1 MKKQFLL
8 ATIILLMFPTFAYSE
23 DVMVTRNFTGLW
35 DQPEHESQG
44 INLQVIS
51 QASGDKVG
59 VAYWFTYGED
69 MESAWF
75 LGVGAV
81 SGDRIEMILY
91 EGSGVGFLEDSTPGN
106 DQVLEVGTMEIEF
119 SSCTEGEVTF
129 MTDIEFVGSG
139 SFPIEKFTDVFNT
152 QCSGGISDDTP
163 SDVLFTEQ
171 RISLVPARE
180 NITGSGHADFKER
193 PDRTEFSV
201 EVEDLADGSYRIFVG
216 GVDRGELAVVM
227 GMGETEFR
235 SPAEAGKILLT
246 FDPRGEQIEV
256 RDGQGAVLTSGDS
269 VFDGGDDNGGDD
281 NGGDDNGGDDN
292 GGDDN
297 GGDDNGGDDN
307 GGTGNDFGTTEIEVD
322 LSNTGVFPAASGD
335 ARLRPRVDRTD
346 FSVEIEDVPVG
357 SYGLRIGGENV
368 GTIEV
373 RALQDGSVEGEL
385 EFINPVEPGKILL
398 DFDPRGQQIDV
409 LDGST
414 VVLETLFPS
423 G

>member
-8 ATIILLMFPTFAYSE
+8 TTIILLMFPTFAYSE

-152 QCSGGISDDTP
+152 QCSGGISD
-163 SDVLFTEQ
+163 
-171 RISLVPARE
+171 
-180 NITGSGHADFKER
+180 
-193 PDRTEFSV
+193 
-201 EVEDLADGSYRIFVG
+201 
-216 GVDRGELAVVM
+216 
-227 GMGETEFR
+227 
-235 SPAEAGKILLT
+235 
-246 FDPRGEQIEV
+246 PR
-256 RDGQGAVLTSGDS
+256 AC
-269 VFDGGDDNGGDD
+269 
-281 NGGDDNGGDDN
+281 
-292 GGDDN
+292 
-297 GGDDNGGDDN
+297 
-307 GGTGNDFGTTEIEVD
+307 
-322 LSNTGVFPAASGD
+322 P
-335 ARLRPRVDRTD
+335 
-346 FSVEIEDVPVG
+346 
-357 SYGLRIGGENV
+357 
-368 GTIEV
+368 
-373 RALQDGSVEGEL
+373 
-385 EFINPVEPGKILL
+385 
-398 DFDPRGQQIDV
+398 
-409 LDGST
+409 
-414 VVLETLFPS
+414 
-423 G
+423 

>member
-8 ATIILLMFPTFAYSE
+8 ATIILLMFPTFAFSE

-35 DQPEHESQG
+35 DQTEHESQG
-44 INLQVIS
+44 INLQVIN
-51 QASGDKVG
+51 QDSGEKVG
-59 VAYWFTYGED
+59 VAYWFTYGD
-69 MESAWF
+69 DRESAWF
-75 LGVGAV
+75 IGVGTV
-81 SGDRIEMILY
+81 SGNRIEMILY
-91 EGSGVGFLEDSTPGN
+91 EGSGVGFLEDDSPGN
-106 DQVLEVGTMEIEF
+106 DQVAEVGTMEIEF

-129 MTDIEFVGSG
+129 VTDIEVVGSG
-139 SFPIEKFTDVFNT
+139 SFPVEKFTDVFNT

-163 SDVLFTEQ
+163 SDALFTEQ

-180 NITGSGHADFKER
+180 NIIGSGHADFKER

-216 GVDRGELAVVM
+216 GVDRGELAVAM
-227 GMGETEFR
+227 GIGETEFR
-235 SPAEAGKILLT
+235 SPVEAGKILLT

-297 GGDDNGGDDN
+297 GGVDI
-307 GGTGNDFGTTEIEVD
+307 DFGTVDIEVG
-322 LSNTGVFPAASGD
+322 LTNTGVFPAASGD
-335 ARLRPRVDRTD
+335 AKLEPRVDRTD

-373 RALQDGSVEGEL
+373 RTLQDGSVEGEL
-385 EFINPVEPGKILL
+385 EFRNPQEPGKLPL
-398 DFDPRGQQIDV
+398 NFDPRGKQIDV
-409 LDGST
+409 LDGTT

-423 G
+423 S